1 MTNSGDKA
9 FFSFRN
15 KLFPT
20 KNIVVLQAR
29 HNKGLHKQTHF
40 VAKERF
46 FEGGNQDEEYSI

>member
-9 FFSFRN
+9 FFSFRD

-46 FEGGNQDEEYSI
+46 FEGENQDEEYSI